1 MTDVSSPPSV
11 SQAAAELHRR
21 AVVVDSHNDLIE
33 LVDLHERRGR
43 ADYFALGMLP
53 QLRAGGVDVQ
63 VLPIWTA
70 PEHLP
75 EGGLRRILRL
85 LERAHRLAERH
96 PQDVR
101 VGLTGEEIDRTVAE
115 GLVAFILALEGVE
128 AVGRDVELL
137 QTMARL
143 GVRVVSLTHFE
154 RTQLGDGS
162 SEEAAGSRLTTAGV
176 AAVALLEELGVV
188 VDVSH
193 LSAAG
198 TAHVLELARRP
209 VIASHSSCR
218 ALVDHHRNLSDEHL
232 KGVAATGG
240 VVGINFYP
248 WFVHDEAPSMDSIV
262 DHVRHAADVAG
273 VDHVGI
279 GPDFM
284 KELEDTMF
292 PGQEVLFEGKDS
304 KFTIP
309 GMEGPA
315 DLPRFTEALL
325 ARDLSEED
333 VARILGGN
341 YLRVFREV
349 LGQPLPA

>member
-1 MTDVSSPPSV
+1 MTEVSSLPEV
-11 SQAAAELHRR
+11 SGAAAELHRR

-33 LVDLHERRGR
+33 LVDLHERRGQ
-43 ADYFALGMLP
+43 ADYFASGMLP

-85 LERAHRLAERH
+85 LELSHRLAERH
-96 PQDVR
+96 SEDVSIVR
-101 VGLTGEEIDRTVAE
+101 TGEDIDRTVAE
-115 GLVAFILALEGVE
+115 GRIAIVLALEGVE

-137 QTMARL
+137 QTMVRL

-162 SEEAAGSRLTTAGV
+162 GEDDAGSRLTAAGI

-198 TAHVLELARRP
+198 TGHVLELARRP
-209 VIASHSSCR
+209 LIASHSSCR
-218 ALVDHHRNLSDEHL
+218 ALVEHHRNLSDEHL

-248 WFVHDEAPSMDSIV
+248 WFVHDDAPTMDSIV
-262 DHVRHAADVAG
+262 EHVLHAVDVAG
-273 VDHVGI
+273 STTWASA
-279 GPDFM
+279 P
-284 KELEDTMF
+284 T
-292 PGQEVLFEGKDS
+292 S
-304 KFTIP
+304 
-309 GMEGPA
+309 
-315 DLPRFTEALL
+315 
-325 ARDLSEED
+325 
-333 VARILGGN
+333 
-341 YLRVFREV
+341 
-349 LGQPLPA
+349 